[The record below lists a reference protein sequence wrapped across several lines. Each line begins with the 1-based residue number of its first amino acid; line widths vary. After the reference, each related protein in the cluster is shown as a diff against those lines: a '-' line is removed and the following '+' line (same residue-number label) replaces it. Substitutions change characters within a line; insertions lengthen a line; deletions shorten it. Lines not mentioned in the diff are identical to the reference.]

1 MPMLACL
8 WSLSAFWIF
17 CLALDLKVRIER
29 LTNGDGH
36 ESHTRRLGVRR
47 PCACA
52 CPFLATP
59 AGEWKFKSLRVTGRG
74 KNTRLSG
81 HGSVLYSRRTSHYR
95 LVASSWRLFLRYS
108 GPLSV
113 FQEPCLVR
121 SFFPFSPVSCLR
133 FPHPSLIHLKP
144 PLTNVDAQQRDVRN
158 AHENQ
163 SSRQN
168 RRL

>member
-59 AGEWKFKSLRVTGRG
+59 AGEWKFKSRHGGG
-74 KNTRLSG
+74 KILG
-81 HGSVLYSRRTSHYR
+81 FLVMVLYCIPDAHPTTDWWPSGG
-95 LVASSWRLFLRYS
+95 LLLRYS

-113 FQEPCLVR
+113 FQEPCLSYAV
-121 SFFPFSPVSCLR
+121 FSLFHLSHVYA
-133 FPHPSLIHLKP
+133 SLILP
-144 PLTNVDAQQRDVRN
+144 
-158 AHENQ
+158 
-163 SSRQN
+163 
-168 RRL
+168 

>member
-8 WSLSAFWIF
+8 WTLSAFWIV

-36 ESHTRRLGVRR
+36 ESHTRRLGSQT
-47 PCACA
+47 CA

-59 AGEWKFKSLRVTGRG
+59 AGEQKFKSMRVTGRG

-95 LVASSWRLFLRYS
+95 LVASGWRLFLRYS

-113 FQEPCLVR
+113 FQEPCLVLGSR
-121 SFFPFSPVSCLR
+121 TQIFFPFLTCLM
-133 FPHPSLIHLKP
+133 FTLPSSFLDSSKATPDKRGCAATRRSKCSRKP
-144 PLTNVDAQQRDVRN
+144 IV
-158 AHENQ
+158 
-163 SSRQN
+163 
-168 RRL
+168 